1 MSQIAL
7 ALMGEGEMFD
17 NGKIVNS
24 KEALKKIGL
33 KPLELEARDGLA
45 LINGSNVL
53 TALAAI
59 ILYDA
64 KKWMKLHDI
73 AAAMTLEALMANMK
87 PYDAR
92 IHQLRGFSGSQI
104 VANNLNKLTEES
116 EILFREVK
124 KCRMHIQ

>member
-64 KKWMKLHDI
+64 RKWMKLHDI
-73 AAAMTLEALMANMK
+73 AAAMTLE
-87 PYDAR
+87 
-92 IHQLRGFSGSQI
+92 
-104 VANNLNKLTEES
+104 VANG
-116 EILFREVK
+116 
-124 KCRMHIQ
+124 

>member
-24 KEALKKIGL
+24 KEALNKIGL

-73 AAAMTLEALMANMK
+73 AAAKTLEATNGEHET
-87 PYDAR
+87 R
-92 IHQLRGFSGSQI
+92 
-104 VANNLNKLTEES
+104 
-116 EILFREVK
+116 
-124 KCRMHIQ
+124 